1 MTVTIKDV
9 AKKANVAPSTV
20 SRVIADSPS
29 ISEKTKKKVRK
40 VMKELGYHLN
50 ANARSLVTKTTK
62 TIGVVLKHSAK
73 YSLHNPFF
81 QEVMRGIGSYC
92 RVEGYSLSMIM
103 GDSEE
108 AIFEDVFQM
117 VEGSQVDGLIILYSR
132 KGDKI
137 LRYLLEKGFPFV
149 VVGHPGKDGKGITYV
164 DNDNEKAAK
173 DLTEFLLRLG
183 HRRIAFF
190 GGVQEYDVVC
200 DRLRGYEDAFTRF
213 GVTFSSEYVKPLP
226 YSRKDG
232 LLALEELYA
241 LREPP
246 TAYIALDID
255 YAIILTGLLLGK
267 SLRIPDDASVVCFNN
282 YEVADYTTPSLTT
295 VDIHPYELGVEAA
308 KYVIEL
314 IQHPQMI
321 EKNVLIPTR
330 IIERESH
337 SPIDYE
343 RPAKNVLMH

>member
-29 ISEKTKKKVRK
+29 ISDKTKKKVRK

-50 ANARSLVTKTTK
+50 ANARNLVTKTTK
-62 TIGVVLKHSAK
+62 TIGIVLKHSAK

-92 RVEGYSLSMIM
+92 REEGYSLSITT
-103 GDSEE
+103 GDSEK
-108 AIFEDVFQM
+108 AIFEDVIQM
-117 VEGSQVDGLIILYSR
+117 VEGRQVDGLIILYSR

-137 LRYLLEKGFPFV
+137 LHYLLKKNFPFV
-149 VVGHPGKDGKGITYV
+149 VVGHPGKDCSGITYV
-164 DNDNEKAAK
+164 DNDNQKAAK
-173 DLTEFLLRLG
+173 DLTEFLLHLG
-183 HRRIAFF
+183 HRHIAFF
-190 GGVQEYDVVC
+190 GGALEYDVVS
-200 DRLRGYEDAFTRF
+200 DRLKGYKEALKSA
-213 GVTFSSEYVKPLP
+213 GLSFSPDYIKPLP
-226 YSRKDG
+226 YSRVEG
-232 LLALEELYA
+232 LTALEELYA

-246 TAYIALDID
+246 TAYVALDID

-267 SLRIPDDASVVCFNN
+267 NMRIPDDASIVCFNN

-295 VDIHPYELGVEAA
+295 MDIHTYELGIEAA

-314 IQHPQMI
+314 IMNPQVI

-337 SPIDYE
+337 SSINQGK
-343 RPAKNVLMH
+343 PAEDVLMH